1 MIDAQISRPKAD
13 RDYESLDCQTV
24 RRVLGEAR
32 QGVKEG
38 LPWWHNAPFRV
49 PIKHIALCFECGRR
63 LVCEMPQESRK

>member
-38 LPWWHNAPFRV
+38 LPWWHNFGLRPQNDEMEPVDLFV
-49 PIKHIALCFECGRR
+49 D
-63 LVCEMPQESRK
+63 VC